1 MEDLERASSAARRDP
16 KPSATTRLLELKTQ
30 AHDWVRATEK
40 IWDFYFELFGQRQST
55 FGEWLVACDRIAL
68 DCYQHVYMH
77 LGSARSIP
85 APPPFAYMRTGF
97 SPATFRRGIPL
108 RRLGRQLNPFPL
120 VQLPTTASST
130 RGRWGQSSTRSATT
144 CRTSCSWN
152 AWSHWRSCAGS
163 ARRRPRRRRAGVGPL
178 EPRDLRRHAR

>member
-40 IWDFYFELFGQRQST
+40 TGTRAASASAEHL
-55 FGEWLVACDRIAL
+55 GEWLVACDRIAL

-85 APPPFAYMRTGF
+85 RRRRR
-97 SPATFRRGIPL
+97 SP
-108 RRLGRQLNPFPL
+108 
-120 VQLPTTASST
+120 
-130 RGRWGQSSTRSATT
+130 T
-144 CRTSCSWN
+144 CGP
-152 AWSHWRSCAGS
+152 GS
-163 ARRRPRRRRAGVGPL
+163 RRRPSGAASHSGGW
-178 EPRDLRRHAR
+178 DDS